1 MKKKVSV
8 QKPTIEE
15 IEAELKRERKK
26 CRRRSVLKS
35 TICTL
40 IVVAVIAVLV
50 GTLYFSTLDI
60 SGGLYFFLYNPSM

>member
-26 CRRRSVLKS
+26 RRRRSVLKS

-40 IVVAVIAVLV
+40 IVVAFIAVLV
-50 GTLYFSTLDI
+50 WALYFSTLDI